1 MTKRNFTKQQLLI
14 KAKDLRQMTRNRGNL
29 GRDNR
34 KMAKVSNKQ
43 SYLRN
48 QNKDKTK
55 KQGKR
60 VVTKLFNNKRVNT
73 DEVKIE
79 RNRKKEK
86 LDKSCEC

>member
-1 MTKRNFTKQQLLI
+1 
-14 KAKDLRQMTRNRGNL
+14 MTRNRGNI

-55 KQGKR
+55 KQGK
-60 VVTKLFNNKRVNT
+60 KGKN
-73 DEVKIE
+73 E
-79 RNRKKEK
+79 RK
-86 LDKSCEC
+86 

>member
-14 KAKDLRQMTRNRGNL
+14 KAKDLRQMTRNRGNI

-55 KQGKR
+55 
-60 VVTKLFNNKRVNT
+60 N
-73 DEVKIE
+73 
-79 RNRKKEK
+79 KEK
-86 LDKSCEC
+86 GL

>member
-1 MTKRNFTKQQLLI
+1 
-14 KAKDLRQMTRNRGNL
+14 MTRNRGNL

-86 LDKSCEC
+86 FDKSCEC